1 MKKRIVL
8 SVLLVLIL
16 AASIFIVP
24 TVWFKPWSIEHFY
37 GRTFA
42 RFALKHP
49 MLLSQLR
56 ILPESLDFHSN
67 DLDDVSIE
75 FQQAEAGWTTKQ
87 LEILRSYDRDSLD
100 DPLSYDV
107 LEWFLEDGATAAR
120 FVFHGY
126 PLNQL
131 SGIHTGFPDFM
142 INIHQ
147 VRSEKDA
154 KNFVARLSKSGTYF
168 DQTVEDLRHRAKL
181 GIVAPRFVL
190 SKVLGEMEQVVAT
203 PVDENPMQQ
212 HFANA
217 VSALEELD
225 EARRK
230 ELIAQ
235 SRAEIEKTV
244 IPAYG
249 RLMEITRE
257 LESNATDDAGVW
269 KLPEGEA
276 YYAHRLRSSTTTDM
290 NPEEVHRLGLA
301 EVDRIQEEMWDILRA
316 EGVEART
323 IGEAMTKLGED
334 PRFTWEDSD
343 AGREEIL
350 ARFREIVEEVDAN
363 IDHLFDARPKT
374 GVEVQRVPQFRE
386 ASSPAAYYNPAP
398 FDGSKPGTFFAN
410 LRNVREHARF
420 GMRTLAYHE
429 AIPGH
434 HFQSSLAQ
442 EQTGVPFFRRVIPFT
457 AYAEGWAL
465 YAEQLAAENGFQ
477 DDPYDRLGY
486 LQSQMF
492 RAVRLV
498 VDTGIHVKRWT
509 REEAIT
515 YMLENT
521 GMPES
526 DVTAEVERYI
536 VWPGQACA
544 YKVGQLKILEL
555 RERAHARLG
564 ERFDIREFHGVV
576 LEHGELPLTILERLV
591 DEWIAAK
598 G

>member
-1 MKKRIVL
+1 
-8 SVLLVLIL
+8 
-16 AASIFIVP
+16 
-24 TVWFKPWSIEHFY
+24 
-37 GRTFA
+37 
-42 RFALKHP
+42 
-49 MLLSQLR
+49 
-56 ILPESLDFHSN
+56 
-67 DLDDVSIE
+67 
-75 FQQAEAGWTTKQ
+75 
-87 LEILRSYDRDSLD
+87 
-100 DPLSYDV
+100 
-107 LEWFLEDGATAAR
+107 
-120 FVFHGY
+120 
-126 PLNQL
+126 
-131 SGIHTGFPDFM
+131 
-142 INIHQ
+142 
-147 VRSEKDA
+147 
-154 KNFVARLSKSGTYF
+154 
-168 DQTVEDLRHRAKL
+168 
-181 GIVAPRFVL
+181 
-190 SKVLGEMEQVVAT
+190 
-203 PVDENPMQQ
+203 
-212 HFANA
+212 
-217 VSALEELD
+217 
-225 EARRK
+225 
-230 ELIAQ
+230 
-235 SRAEIEKTV
+235 
-244 IPAYG
+244 
-249 RLMEITRE
+249 
-257 LESNATDDAGVW
+257 
-269 KLPEGEA
+269 
-276 YYAHRLRSSTTTDM
+276 M